1 VRRIGIILTLSA
13 VTAALVAP
21 SVSAGAAATRQ
32 KNNIVDTAVAA
43 GQFKTLTALVQQ
55 AGLVRTL
62 SGHTRYTVFA
72 PTDAAFAKLPKATL
86 DALAKDPAKLRKV
99 LLHHVVRGR
108 LTAAK
113 VVKRKS
119 LRTLNGRVTV
129 RVRNGKVS
137 VGGARVVTADVG
149 ASNGVIHVIDKVL
162 IPR

>member
-32 KNNIVDTAVAA
+32 KNIVDTAVAA

-137 VGGARVVTADVG
+137 VGGAHVVTADVG